1 MKYKNIV
8 INGDVEIDP
17 TSMMGLNNVVLSD
30 GVKIAKNCSLFGGP
44 NNPLEIGT
52 DTYVG
57 MNTIMNGYVDKITIG
72 TNVSFGANVYL
83 MVDNGPNASKRL
95 QRLYPVEHGPITIG
109 NHCWV
114 GSESLIMPGITLGD
128 FCIVAANSFVKQ
140 SFPAYSIIGG
150 TPAKLIR
157 KMTQEEIDI
166 LNKD

>member
-44 NNPLEIGT
+44 NNLLEIGT

-57 MNTIMNGYVDKITIG
+57 MNTIMNGFVDKITIG
-72 TNVSFGANVYL
+72 SNVSFGANVYL
-83 MVDNGPNASKRL
+83 MVDNGPNASERL

-109 NHCWV
+109 NHCWI
-114 GSESLIMPGITLGD
+114 GSESLIMPGVNLGD
-128 FCIVAANSFVKQ
+128 FCIVAANTFVKK

-150 TPAKLIR
+150 TPARLIR
-157 KMTQEEIDI
+157 SMTKEEIDI
-166 LNKD
+166 VNKD

>member
-1 MKYKNIV
+1 MKYKNII
-8 INGDVEIDP
+8 INGEVEIDP
-17 TSMMGLNNVVLSD
+17 TSMMGLNNAVLSD

-44 NNPLEIGT
+44 NNLLEIGK

-72 TNVSFGANVYL
+72 INVSFGANVYL
-83 MVDNGPNASKRL
+83 MVDNGPNASERL

-114 GSESLIMPGITLGD
+114 GSESLIMPGVTLGD

>member
-1 MKYKNIV
+1 MKYKNII
-8 INGDVEIDP
+8 INGEVEIEP

-44 NNPLEIGT
+44 NNLLEIGK

-57 MNTIMNGYVDKITIG
+57 MNTIMNGYVDKIIIG

-83 MVDNGPNASKRL
+83 MVDSGPNASERL

-114 GSESLIMPGITLGD
+114 GSVRLIMPGVTVGD

-157 KMTQEEIDI
+157 KMTQEEINI